1 MEASVVTSDSACQP
15 LGAGPA
21 RSKNDESAAMP
32 VQQGRSRRMA
42 RATLP
47 NTTMMPVFVLQIVN
61 VRYVLVSNTERSNQ
75 SRLRQYT
82 LQPTIEA
89 NEEAAVAGDDTSSDD

>member
-1 MEASVVTSDSACQP
+1 
-15 LGAGPA
+15 
-21 RSKNDESAAMP
+21 
-32 VQQGRSRRMA
+32 
-42 RATLP
+42 
-47 NTTMMPVFVLQIVN
+47 MPVFVLQIVN